1 MDPVLLAGIILIV
14 LLVAVT
20 LLQNVVRRRQAG
32 IERRLP
38 HVDALSG
45 LALAP
50 GEYPQGYS
58 VDYRGPVTNERL
70 AYDSE
75 DEDESFAEID
85 SSGRVIG
92 YRQSFRDPQSHGEL
106 VDVLLNLTLRRGKTH
121 RRIDVEVV
129 LYEDEEG
136 AIEGTDEELPPN
148 PSVDDEGNS
157 LEVTTVDGH
166 NLGFADAVRQWSR
179 VSQDGTELQRKLE
192 ARWHE
197 GRISCFVTGD
207 AEPPGALQAEDV
219 LRVAREVHERVAR
232 SGLCEAPTTAN
243 AGV

>member
-1 MDPVLLAGIILIV
+1 MDPILLVGIILIV

-38 HVDALSG
+38 HVDALAG

-70 AYDSE
+70 AYDSQ
-75 DEDESFAEID
+75 DEEETFAEID
-85 SSGRVIG
+85 SSGRVVG
-92 YRQSFRDPQSHGEL
+92 YRQSFRDPHSYGDL
-106 VDVLLNLTLRRGKTH
+106 VDVLLNLSLRRGKTH
-121 RRIDVEVV
+121 RRLDVEVV

-136 AIEGTDEELPPN
+136 AIEGADEELPPN
-148 PSVDDEGNS
+148 PSVDEDGNS
-157 LEVTTVDGH
+157 LKVTTVDGH
-166 NLGFADAVRQWSR
+166 NLAFANAVRQWSR
-179 VSQDGTELQRKLE
+179 VSPNGVELQRKIE

-232 SGLCEAPTTAN
+232 SGLREAPTS
-243 AGV
+243 V